1 MMSDKKEKLE
11 KENIESEENKLN
23 GDSVDQ
29 AIADDS
35 ETDTDRRALIMC
47 PIIHYECAV
56 KYHSNDEG
64 IVNEEKVLELAKA
77 NKAIIA
83 DGNEQAFINVVITQ
97 YGEFLASN

>member
-1 MMSDKKEKLE
+1 MTYSNPNYIPL
-11 KENIESEENKLN
+11 
-23 GDSVDQ
+23 DQ
-29 AIADDS
+29 INFTEADDS

-83 DGNEQAFINVVITQ
+83 DGNEQAFINLVIEQ

>member
-1 MMSDKKEKLE
+1 MTYSNPNYIPL
-11 KENIESEENKLN
+11 
-23 GDSVDQ
+23 DQ
-29 AIADDS
+29 INFTEADDS

-83 DGNEQAFINVVITQ
+83 DGNEQAFINVVVTK

>member
-1 MMSDKKEKLE
+1 MTYSNPNYIPL
-11 KENIESEENKLN
+11 
-23 GDSVDQ
+23 DQ
-29 AIADDS
+29 INFTEADDS

-97 YGEFLASN
+97 

>member
-1 MMSDKKEKLE
+1 MTYSNPNYIPL
-11 KENIESEENKLN
+11 
-23 GDSVDQ
+23 DQ
-29 AIADDS
+29 INFTEADDS

-64 IVNEEKVLELAKA
+64 LVNEDKVLELAKA
-77 NKAIIA
+77 NKEMIS
-83 DGNEQAFINVVITQ
+83 GGHTEQAFINLVIEQ

>member
-1 MMSDKKEKLE
+1 MTYSNPNYIPL
-11 KENIESEENKLN
+11 
-23 GDSVDQ
+23 DQ
-29 AIADDS
+29 INFTEADDS
-35 ETDTDRRALIMC
+35 ETDADRRALIMC

-83 DGNEQAFINVVITQ
+83 DGNEQAFINVVVTK

>member
-1 MMSDKKEKLE
+1 MPYSNPNYIPL
-11 KENIESEENKLN
+11 
-23 GDSVDQ
+23 DQ
-29 AIADDS
+29 INFTEADDS

>member
-1 MMSDKKEKLE
+1 MTYSNPNYIPL
-11 KENIESEENKLN
+11 
-23 GDSVDQ
+23 DQ
-29 AIADDS
+29 INFTEADDS

-64 IVNEEKVLELAKA
+64 IVNEAKVLELAKA

>member
-1 MMSDKKEKLE
+1 MTYSNPNYIPLDQINFTES
-11 KENIESEENKLN
+11 SEELN
-23 GDSVDQ
+23 P
-29 AIADDS
+29 
-35 ETDTDRRALIMC
+35 DRRSLIMA

-64 IVNEEKVLELAKA
+64 LVNEEKVLELTQS

-83 DGNEQAFINVVITQ
+83 DGNEQAFINLVIEQ

>member
-1 MMSDKKEKLE
+1 MTYSNPNYIPL
-11 KENIESEENKLN
+11 
-23 GDSVDQ
+23 DQ
-29 AIADDS
+29 INFTEADDS

-83 DGNEQAFINVVITQ
+83 DGNEQALSLIHI
-97 YGEFLASN
+97 

>member
-1 MMSDKKEKLE
+1 MTYSNPNYIPL
-11 KENIESEENKLN
+11 
-23 GDSVDQ
+23 DQ
-29 AIADDS
+29 INFTEADDS